1 MKGAGRRLQGVAQK
15 DCGPGA
21 TANAASSSLA
31 CSEDAG
37 DTCSSLH
44 SYPCHFRAGA
54 FRLGSPSLAAS
65 SQAPCEAT
73 SSNINGPPSGDTGPG
88 IGVFWPA
95 SATGGSAGEHDFFH
109 LLDRYGTLDVDPLI
123 LNHMLHLQLQDK
135 VDAANVA
142 IGHEAETTRL
152 IRPLVLQNDAVLDL
166 AKVSKVAPKVNELE
180 VVREPTDEDFAQL
193 RVNLIAT
200 VLGLLPELLYG
211 GELFLVFH
219 NLLV

>member
-1 MKGAGRRLQGVAQK
+1 MLVIHVVVCTHIRVIFVRVHSAWVAHLWRHHRRPHMRRHLVIFLDRHRVILALI
-15 DCGPGA
+15 
-21 TANAASSSLA
+21 LA
-31 CSEDAG
+31 CFG
-37 DTCSSLH
+37 PHL
-44 SYPCHFRAGA
+44 
-54 FRLGSPSLAAS
+54 LLA
-65 SQAPCEAT
+65 
-73 SSNINGPPSGDTGPG
+73 
-88 IGVFWPA
+88 VLL
-95 SATGGSAGEHDFFH
+95 GEHDFFH
-109 LLDRYGTLDVDPLI
+109 LLNRYGTLDVDPLI

-166 AKVSKVAPKVNELE
+166 AKVSKVAPKVDELQ